1 MEAFDNALNNLNE
14 FAQEIISRPPKLPD
28 GQRMK
33 GQAPAGML
41 TNNVANPA
49 LSEWNINQTN
59 PGDLTNN
66 IGTID
71 TNLYNQSNPGD
82 LTNNIG
88 TIDTILYNQSNPGD
102 LTNNV
107 GNNDLD
113 EPLFNQLNAG
123 ELTTNIT
130 NLDTNLFEQKEPGQL
145 TSNIKNESLYA
156 ELIKQLNAGKL
167 TDNIANE
174 NISEN
179 DIIIPDKKITKL
191 DDELLFKKS
200 EVKRKVQL
208 DEITS
213 KMKTRKNIGQDLG
226 SLY

>member
-66 IGTID
+66 IGTIE
-71 TNLYNQSNPGD
+71 TN
-82 LTNNIG
+82 
-88 TIDTILYNQSNPGD
+88 LYNQSNPGD

-123 ELTTNIT
+123 DLTNNIGTIESNLYNQSNPGDLTNNIGNNELDEPLFNQLNTVELTKNIT
-130 NLDTNLFEQKEPGQL
+130 N
-145 TSNIKNESLYA
+145 
-156 ELIKQLNAGKL
+156 
-167 TDNIANE
+167 
-174 NISEN
+174 
-179 DIIIPDKKITKL
+179 
-191 DDELLFKKS
+191 
-200 EVKRKVQL
+200 
-208 DEITS
+208 
-213 KMKTRKNIGQDLG
+213 
-226 SLY
+226 